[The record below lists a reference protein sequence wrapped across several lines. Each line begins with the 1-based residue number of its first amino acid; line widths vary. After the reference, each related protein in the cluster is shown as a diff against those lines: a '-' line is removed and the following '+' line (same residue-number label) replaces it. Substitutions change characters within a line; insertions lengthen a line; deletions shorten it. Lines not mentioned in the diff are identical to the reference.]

1 MAETVS
7 STKSFSTLNLLS
19 NYLQCN
25 KIFVVVLD
33 TLANIENGNIRY
45 LDAIKSVES
54 YVRRYLCVDG
64 GNVEIVVVPGRMTVA
79 RNAGGRQIRV
89 EFNGDAR
96 DAKIRLLLDLYISVL
111 KHGISKG
118 GRVCIA
124 TWGDPKTWRYAE
136 YVIGDLGC
144 SVKGGSAFS
153 VVLDLTHGI
162 NYLPVIAREAVEEF
176 ATAVSVVLGEEARLY
191 IYNSDPY
198 PIPSNVFPQRSDND
212 PCKPKEETASVP
224 RLSYNLISRQ
234 FARPWDITRFLAYER
249 TGSITKIISDSS
261 GCSPVLEPQNISKIV
276 EISKKVVVLFRIGAL
291 IELLDLLHRNMYIDS
306 EELDKKMLDVL
317 EAARKCW
324 LDKAQIII
332 DKINGDEVA
341 TTVCRTQFRKL
352 LDTVRLIIHAHS
364 IIVGIKNVIGDEL
377 KQQAPNNCGVIKLS
391 WIEKTFEKL
400 LRGSHVIRS
409 IIDVEIS
416 KMKKNINSQ
425 TWTIYS
431 ELLQRKQQADAE
443 EKDICKKYSER
454 VAKRNIDEKDKRD
467 FIAHAG
473 FHSDILEVRKAYND
487 IEIRI
492 RNDCRDVVEAII
504 EKVTEDVVG

>member
-1 MAETVS
+1 MS
-7 STKSFSTLNLLS
+7 IKSFSTLNLLS
-19 NYLQCN
+19 SYIQCN

-33 TLANIENGNIRY
+33 TLANVENRNIGYR
-45 LDAIKSVES
+45 DAIESVKG

-64 GNVEIVVVPGRMTVA
+64 GDVEIVVVPGRMTIAKNV
-79 RNAGGRQIRV
+79 GGRQIRV
-89 EFNGDAR
+89 EFGGDVR
-96 DAKIRLLLDLYISVL
+96 DAKIRILLDLYTSFFR
-111 KHGISKG
+111 HSISKG
-118 GRVCIA
+118 ERVCIA

-136 YVIGDLGC
+136 YVIGDLGDFA
-144 SVKGGSAFS
+144 KGDDTFS

-162 NYLPVIAREAVEEF
+162 NYLPAIAREAVEEF
-176 ATAVSVVLGEEARLY
+176 ATAISLVLGEETRLY

-198 PIPSNVFPQRSDND
+198 PTPSNVFPQRSDSD
-212 PCKPKEETASVP
+212 PCKPKEETASLP

-234 FARPWDITRFLAYER
+234 FVRPWDITKFLTYER

-261 GCSPVLEPQNISKIV
+261 GCSPILEPQNISKIV
-276 EISKKVVVLFRIGAL
+276 KISKKVVALFRIGAL

-306 EELDKKMLDVL
+306 EKLDKKMLDVL

-324 LDKAQIII
+324 LDKAQIIV
-332 DKINGDEVA
+332 DKINGDEAA
-341 TTVCRTQFRKL
+341 TTVYRTQFRKL

-377 KQQAPNNCGVIKLS
+377 KQQEQKALNNCGVIKLS

-400 LRGSHVIRS
+400 LRGSHVVKA

-416 KMKKNINSQ
+416 KMKKNINSR
-425 TWTIYS
+425 TWIVYS
-431 ELLQRKQQADAE
+431 KLLQQVDAE
-443 EKDICKKYSER
+443 GKEDICVKYLER
-454 VAKRNIDEKDKRD
+454 KAKRDIDKKDERD

-473 FHSDILEVRKAYND
+473 FHSDILEVRKTDKD

-492 RNDCRDVVEAII
+492 RDICIN
-504 EKVTEDVVG
+504 VTENIVKNIAEKIVRH